1 MVSAGAASN
10 LPHLKQRMVSGLHEA
25 LSARPE
31 LEHSL
36 LPALVNKLGDPDKKV
51 ASRVTHLP
59 GQLSQSHPPMKPV
72 LLAAVQ
78 RFVPRPNVG
87 ERLS

>member
-1 MVSAGAASN
+1 M
-10 LPHLKQRMVSGLHEA
+10 

-51 ASRVTHLP
+51 ASRVTHLL

-87 ERLS
+87 ERRN